1 MCRTRVVCRDALSLC
16 HRECGVEERTVVIV
30 LCIEIAQLAV
40 ELLAYVVRRIHL
52 LAVLER
58 SDGEVGDVLH
68 REVEVLPVLSVV
80 DVTVILHLVCLVIRT
95 ARVVHHHDECA
106 FEWTAN
112 GVVVE
117 LLRCELARFA
127 DRLAFLV
134 AELVCKF
141 LHRLTH
147 CHGEHAIN
155 GAEHLCLAVLD
166 GLLLLSVSH
175 HLAELQ
181 TILAEL
187 GRDERRNLGCVL
199 S

>member
-1 MCRTRVVCRDALSLC
+1 M
-16 HRECGVEERTVVIV
+16 
-30 LCIEIAQLAV
+30 
-40 ELLAYVVRRIHL
+40 
-52 LAVLER
+52 
-58 SDGEVGDVLH
+58 
-68 REVEVLPVLSVV
+68 
-80 DVTVILHLVCLVIRT
+80 TVILHLVCLVVGA

-106 FEWTAN
+106 FERTAYC
-112 GVVVE
+112 VVVE

-127 DRLAFLV
+127 YGLAFLV
-134 AELVCKF
+134 AELVCKL

-155 GAEHLCLAVLD
+155 GAEHLSLAVLD
-166 GLLLLSVSH
+166 GLMLLSVSH
-175 HLAELQ
+175 HLAKLQ